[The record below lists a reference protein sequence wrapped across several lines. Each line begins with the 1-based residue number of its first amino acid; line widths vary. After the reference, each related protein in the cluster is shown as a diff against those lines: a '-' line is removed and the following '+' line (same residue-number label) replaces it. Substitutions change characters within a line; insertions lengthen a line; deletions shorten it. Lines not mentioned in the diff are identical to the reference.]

1 MFTSGPIRNFE
12 NVQAFL
18 KDLPHG
24 TKRAA
29 IIALAEYLVGNES
42 HGFSHDDPYKQTTR
56 KAVYGKTFESD
67 AQRRYVMAAIRDGR
81 IKIGVR
87 NPDPTKASRSY
98 GYKLT
103 NNGYGATITNA
114 ESGAYWTRVWRGWKN
129 WRETSKVIGD
139 NINGALKHAMAA
151 VNDVLRKRAK

>member
-12 NVQAFL
+12 KVQAFL
-18 KDLPHG
+18 KDLPYG

-29 IIALAEYLVGNES
+29 IIALAEYFVGNER

-67 AQRRYVMAAIRDGR
+67 AQRRFVMAAIRDGR
-81 IKIGVR
+81 IKIGQR
-87 NPDPTKASRSY
+87 NPNPTNASRSY

-103 NNGYGATITNA
+103 NNGYGATITNEA
-114 ESGAYWTRVWRGWKN
+114 PGAHWTRVWRGWKN